1 MPLMSQ
7 YSSLTM
13 EWCIECHRAPER
25 FIRPRDQ
32 VFNMEWEP
40 PADDP
45 DFGVKLVKQ
54 YGIGTIEHL
63 TSCSTCHR

>member
-1 MPLMSQ
+1 
-7 YSSLTM
+7 
-13 EWCIECHRAPER
+13 
-25 FIRPRDQ
+25 

-45 DFGVKLVKQ
+45 DLGVKLVKQ
-54 YGIGTIEHL
+54 YGIGTVEQL

>member
-1 MPLMSQ
+1 
-7 YSSLTM
+7 M
-13 EWCIECHRAPER
+13 EWCIECHRHPER

-45 DFGVKLVKQ
+45 GLGARLKKE
-54 YGIGTIEHL
+54 YGIASVEHL